1 MVVIY
6 APLFPAFYP
15 IIKEGALDFRQN
27 TGILTYMS
35 MNSYE
40 KEELFMAEIT
50 NTLAAPSSEELVAL
64 SESFKVL
71 GDPTRMR
78 LLWALCEEDRCVN
91 DLAEIIGMGQS
102 AVSHQLRLLRQAR
115 LVRYRR
121 EGKTSIYSL
130 DDDHIRQIFELGLSH
145 VREEKR
151 S

>member
-1 MVVIY
+1 
-6 APLFPAFYP
+6 
-15 IIKEGALDFRQN
+15 
-27 TGILTYMS
+27 
-35 MNSYE
+35 
-40 KEELFMAEIT
+40 MAEIT
-50 NTLAAPSSEELVAL
+50 NTLAAPSSEELIAL